1 MTRRANLIRAFDLC
15 DAAKVALTTAAAFDG
30 RDMDQ
35 YRRFQISAETALSEA
50 IDLIWQSAEP
60 ARDRFFRVAA
70 EIAARPANANDPDDF
85 PTPPAMAAAV
95 QQRSAA

>member
-1 MTRRANLIRAFDLC
+1 MTRRENLLRAFDLC
-15 DAAKVALTTAAAFDG
+15 DAAKVSLTTAAAFDG

-35 YRRFQISAETALSEA
+35 YRRFQISAEAALSEA

-70 EIAARPANANDPDDF
+70 EIAARPANDFENDDR
-85 PTPPAMAAAV
+85 TPPPVAGASLQRTAA
-95 QQRSAA
+95 